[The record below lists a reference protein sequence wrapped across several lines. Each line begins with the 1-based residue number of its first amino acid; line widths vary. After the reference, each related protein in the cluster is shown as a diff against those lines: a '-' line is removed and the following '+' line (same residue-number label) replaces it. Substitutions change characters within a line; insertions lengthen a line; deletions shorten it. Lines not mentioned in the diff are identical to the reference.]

1 MTKDEIFAAMEK
13 AYTGAGSTVEGS
25 FAGDLLRACADGCAE
40 LWSTEIDGLEERA
53 FVASAAG
60 EWLTRVCADRGVER
74 RAGEDDETLRS
85 RALESLKRQGA
96 SGNADDYAAWCGT
109 VEGLLRVRVLPL
121 ARGAGTVDIVAVGQ
135 DGRAASA
142 AAVAA
147 AQSVVDEKR
156 PIGADAKVFAAVEK
170 PLNIAA
176 SVVLSEGASLEGVV
190 NAFKGAFTAFCR
202 EGALTTRLV
211 SYARVSAILLDQ
223 EGGRR
228 CDGLYAR
235 RRGDQLCARRARDRR
250 TRHGDAHGGD
260 GMRLPESVTKIQ
272 PVGAVLKAS
281 EAGEALLREAGE
293 RVNAR
298 LLVGQAD
305 AAGLSR
311 WEREYGL
318 ADRSGEDGARR
329 RARIYAAMAGGP
341 TLTRERLSA
350 LAVAVGGAD
359 RGEVTED
366 FAAYAV
372 ELAAIQDGRLPAPEG
387 MAALREA
394 IARQKGAHLTVT
406 AVPCVALTLD
416 RAEALH
422 GGTLELAWGEIAEG

>member
-228 CDGLYAR
+228 CDGLHAR
-235 RRGDQLCARRARDRR
+235 RRGDQLRARRARDRR

-293 RVNAR
+293 R
-298 LLVGQAD
+298 
-305 AAGLSR
+305 
-311 WEREYGL
+311 
-318 ADRSGEDGARR
+318 
-329 RARIYAAMAGGP
+329 
-341 TLTRERLSA
+341 LSA

-372 ELAAIQDGRLPAPEG
+372 ELTVIQDGRLPAPEG

-406 AVPCVALTLD
+406 AAPCAALTLD

-422 GGTLELAWGEIAEG
+422 GGALELAWGEIAEG